1 MSNLVPI
8 DKKCGTI
15 HKCTEIRDLITY
27 CLKDSY
33 PMPYTNQSI
42 DDCAK
47 NKIFSFM
54 DGYYGY
60 SHGGKGVDHVLWVE
74 GGLRLG
80 NLFDI

>member
-1 MSNLVPI
+1 
-8 DKKCGTI
+8 
-15 HKCTEIRDLITY
+15 
-27 CLKDSY
+27 
-33 PMPYTNQSI
+33 MPYTNQSI